1 MKVLILTGKFGMG
14 HYSASYSIEEQL
26 KSTIENS
33 DVTIVD
39 IFDYTLPHISKLIY
53 RSFSLLINRASICY
67 NIFVTIQ
74 PPSKHH
80 PFLGGFVNDM

>member
-39 IFDYTLPHISKLIY
+39 IFDYTLPHISQNSFTEALVSLSIEHLYAIIY
-53 RSFSLLINRASICY
+53 FI
-67 NIFVTIQ
+67 TIQ
-74 PPSKHH
+74 KMATK
-80 PFLGGFVNDM
+80 LQNLY

>member
-53 RSFSLLINRASICY
+53 RSFSLLIKRASICY
-67 NIFVTIQ
+67 NIFYNYI
-74 PPSKHH
+74 
-80 PFLGGFVNDM
+80 D

>member
-39 IFDYTLPHISKLIY
+39 IFD
-53 RSFSLLINRASICY
+53 NR
-67 NIFVTIQ
+67 NI
-74 PPSKHH
+74 
-80 PFLGGFVNDM
+80 